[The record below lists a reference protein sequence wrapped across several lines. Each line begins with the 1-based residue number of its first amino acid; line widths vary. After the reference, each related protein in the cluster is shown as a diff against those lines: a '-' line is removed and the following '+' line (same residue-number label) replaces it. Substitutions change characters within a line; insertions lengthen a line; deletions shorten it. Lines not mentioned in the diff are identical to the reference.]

1 MADVQGE
8 ADKLAD
14 VTRHTQQHPEDKV
27 AGQGAVVFVYVG
39 SKGPAGF
46 GAHDFAQ
53 QRVKGK
59 TLAKVEVVG
68 TVIEK
73 TCDDS
78 GTKEPYPC
86 DGGIPEGGLGKNI
99 D

>member
-1 MADVQGE
+1 M
-8 ADKLAD
+8 
-14 VTRHTQQHPEDKV
+14 
-27 AGQGAVVFVYVG
+27 FVYVG

-46 GAHDFAQ
+46 GAHDFAK
-53 QRVKGK
+53 QRIKGK

-73 TCDDS
+73 ACDDS

-86 DGGIPEGGLGKNI
+86 DGGIPEGRLGKNI